1 MKYAPAFQR
10 TNGFMPVML
19 ALLVL
24 LVVPFVFT
32 ETYSRHMLILVFLYA
47 IVASNWDLSLGFGG
61 IVNFAH
67 LAFFALGLYT
77 YGILAKVVG
86 IDPWIAILL
95 GGVVAVAFAALLA
108 IPILRLEGI
117 YVILVT
123 IAAAQLLSRIIISQS
138 EYTGGSVGMV
148 LLPRLTIGD
157 FKLSGNGRIGY
168 YYAALALLV
177 ASTVFLYKLERSSL
191 GRAIKALHDNKYYAI
206 SRGVSEARIRLL
218 TLCASAIFPGI
229 AGGLYGAYVR
239 VASPG
244 VFGLGFLTLV
254 LSIVLVGGIAT
265 MWGSLVAAFVIM
277 LLSEALADYGA
288 WRDIVTALLIIGVV
302 VVYPGGI
309 FAVTQELWGITNRIK
324 TNAIAR
330 YRRHFQSARRA
341 ALTGTKDRLV
351 QTKYAQVSVL
361 DTGGDGQVVVL
372 LHGNSSSKEA
382 FYRQFRVLEKR
393 FRVVSFDYPGH
404 GVSPNGDTHTAYSVE
419 VFAKILADL
428 VEQLNLGEP
437 VVFGWSLGG
446 YVALEYAAQG
456 HPIRALAISGTSPVT
471 KYPDDMPRGYI
482 ASAHMDLAGKRF
494 HSRRE
499 KQMYARHTV
508 GTDASIDQLVRDA
521 VWRTDG
527 LAREQFFSRLK
538 TLDWPRQARVL
549 RQGRVPFAMLNGCG
563 DPFINNAYCHAQDY
577 GNIWEGRP
585 HDFLQG
591 GHAPFLDCA
600 DEFNAAFAGFIGWVL
615 ENADTGSDRPGAP
628 D

>member
-19 ALLVL
+19 ALLGL

-32 ETYSRHMLILVFLYA
+32 ETYSRHIMILVFLYA
-47 IVASNWDLSLGFGG
+47 VVASNWDLSLGFGG

-77 YGILAKVVG
+77 YGILAKMVG
-86 IDPWIAILL
+86 IDPWIAIFL
-95 GGVVAVAFAALLA
+95 GGAVAVAFAALLA

-148 LLPRLTIGD
+148 LLPRLSIGD
-157 FKLSGNGRIGY
+157 FKLAGNGRIGY

-218 TLCASAIFPGI
+218 TLCASALFPGI

-244 VFGLGFLTLV
+244 VFGLGFLTLI

-265 MWGSLVAAFVIM
+265 LWGSLVAALIIM

-309 FAVTQELWGITNRIK
+309 FAVMQELWGIANRTK
-324 TNAIAR
+324 TGTIAW
-330 YRRHFQSARRA
+330 YRRRFQSTRRA
-341 ALTGTKDRLV
+341 ALTGTPDRLV
-351 QTKYAQVSVL
+351 GTRYGKVSVV
-361 DTGGDGQVVVL
+361 DTGGDGQVIVL

-382 FYRQFRVLEKR
+382 FYRQYRFFSKR

-419 VFAKILADL
+419 VFAEILADL
-428 VEQLNLGEP
+428 VEQLRLGAP

-456 HPIRALAISGTSPVT
+456 HPIKALAICGTSPVG

-482 ASAHMDLAGKRF
+482 PSPHMDLAGKRF
-494 HSRRE
+494 HSPQE
-499 KQMYARHTV
+499 KRDYALHTV
-508 GTDASIDQLVRDA
+508 GPDTSIDQLVRDA

-538 TLDWPRQARVL
+538 TIDWPRQTRVL
-549 RQGRVPFAMLNGCG
+549 RQGTVPFAMLNGCG
-563 DPFINNAYCHAQDY
+563 DPFINNDYCQDQEY
-577 GNIWEGRP
+577 GNIWQGCP
-585 HDFLQG
+585 HDFPQG

-600 DEFNAAFAGFIGWVL
+600 DEFNAALAGFIAWAAKAG
-615 ENADTGSDRPGAP
+615 ETGP
-628 D
+628 DGPRAA

>member
-10 TNGFMPVML
+10 TNGFLPVML
-19 ALLVL
+19 ALLGL
-24 LVVPFVFT
+24 LILPFVFT
-32 ETYSRHMLILVFLYA
+32 ETYSRHILILIFLYA
-47 IVASNWDLSLGFGG
+47 IVASNWDLSIGYGG

-86 IDPWIAILL
+86 IDPWISILL

-123 IAAAQLLSRIIISQS
+123 IAAAQLLSRIIVSQS
-138 EYTGGSVGMV
+138 EYTGGSAGMV

-157 FKLSGNGRIGY
+157 FKLAADGRIGY

-177 ASTVFLYKLERSSL
+177 GSTVFLYKLERSSL

-218 TLCASAIFPGI
+218 TLCASAVFPGI
-229 AGGLYGAYVR
+229 AGGLYGAYIR

-254 LSIVLVGGIAT
+254 LSIVLVGGIST
-265 MWGSLVAAFVIM
+265 IWGSLIAAFAIM

-309 FAVTQELWGITNRIK
+309 FAVVQELWGVTNRIK
-324 TNAIAR
+324 TGAIAWS
-330 YRRHFQSARRA
+330 RRRFQSARRA
-341 ALTGTKDRLV
+341 ALNGTPDRLIE
-351 QTKYAQVSVL
+351 TEYGKVSVL
-361 DTGGDGQVVVL
+361 DTGGDGQVIVL

-382 FYRQFRVLEKR
+382 FYRQYRFLQKQ

-419 VFAKILADL
+419 VFAKILASL
-428 VEQLNLGEP
+428 VKQLGLGKP

-456 HPIRALAISGTSPVT
+456 HPITALAICGTSPIS
-471 KYPDDMPRGYI
+471 KYPDDIPRGYTP
-482 ASAHMDLAGKRF
+482 SSHMDLAGKRF
-494 HSRRE
+494 YSPQE
-499 KQMYARHTV
+499 KRDYAFHTV
-508 GTDASIDQLVRDA
+508 GPDKTIDQLVRDA

-527 LAREQFFSRLK
+527 LAREQSSSRLK
-538 TLDWPRQARVL
+538 TIDWPRQTRIL
-549 RQGRVPFAMLNGCG
+549 RQGTVPFAMLNGRG
-563 DPFINNAYCHAQDY
+563 DPFIDNAYCHNQKY

-585 HDFLQG
+585 YDFPQG

-600 DEFNAAFAGFIGWVL
+600 DEFNAAFAGFIDWAL
-615 ENADTGSDRPGAP
+615 KAAEAGSDRTCKPR
-628 D
+628 